1 MVKGKI
7 ACYITGG
14 WTECGYMTQ
23 FLQKINDQFDYR
35 QRFPR
40 KNIGKK
46 GKARSDFKIAGTTGA
61 ALEKKFMKT
70 WENIE
75 KS

>member
-46 GKARSDFKIAGTTGA
+46 GKARQGA
-61 ALEKKFMKT
+61 ILKLPERQVQL
-70 WENIE
+70 W
-75 KS
+75 